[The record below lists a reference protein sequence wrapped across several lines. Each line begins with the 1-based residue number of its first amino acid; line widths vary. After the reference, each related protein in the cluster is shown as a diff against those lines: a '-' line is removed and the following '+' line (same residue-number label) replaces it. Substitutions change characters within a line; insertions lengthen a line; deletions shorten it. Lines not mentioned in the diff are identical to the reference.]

1 MRHVLWP
8 VARNDEHRV
17 DPDVVAVTHV
27 ARREALRGNHDPAQS
42 PLIEREGS
50 GFVAGPRLDLDEGQR
65 APAPG
70 NDVDLAAGDASAARK
85 DAPAVEPEIP
95 AGQRLRPAAALL
107 GRLPVQ
113 RMISRTRA

>member
-1 MRHVLWP
+1 MRHVLRP
-8 VARNDEHRV
+8 AATNDEHGI
-17 DPDVVAVTHV
+17 DPNVVAVAHV
-27 ARREALRGNHDPAQS
+27 ARREALGGDDHSAQS
-42 PLIEREGS
+42 PLVEREG
-50 GFVAGPRLDLDEGQR
+50 GRFFAGPRLDLDEGQR

-70 NDVDLAAGDASAARK
+70 NDVDLAAGDASAARE
-85 DAPAVEPEIP
+85 DSPAVEPQVP